1 MIAEGTMFKRFGA
14 EETALVFGP
23 ACNQCGGT
31 STLLLAEPHPRF
43 KHTDLRTFK
52 CNVCEHQQT
61 VMAPLPH
68 G

>member
-1 MIAEGTMFKRFGA
+1 MSNHFVAKERA
-14 EETALVFGP
+14 RVLGP

-31 STLLLAEPHPRF
+31 STLLSAEPHPRF

-52 CNVCEHQQT
+52 CDVCEVQQT

>member
-1 MIAEGTMFKRFGA
+1 MSNHFVTKERARLG
-14 EETALVFGP
+14 GP
-23 ACNQCGGT
+23 ACNKCGGT
-31 STLLLAEPHPRF
+31 STLLSAEPHPRF

-52 CNVCEHQQT
+52 CTVCEEQQT